1 MSEGDAVAAH
11 DEASWDAEFDFVVA
25 GSGGGGMTAALAADD
40 SGASVLVLEK
50 QALIGG
56 STCMSGGVVWIPN
69 NPLMQR
75 GGVADSY
82 DDAMTHFEAVV
93 GDVGP
98 ASSKERRDAFLTAG
112 PEMVE
117 FLERCGLQ
125 FARCDGYSDYY
136 SNLPGG
142 KDIGRAIE
150 PMPWNGKALGSWLPK
165 LQPGLAQS
173 VGLSVMTN
181 ESRSLSHYNRSPH
194 CFAVAARVV
203 IRTYGAKARRQALL
217 TNGASLIGQM
227 LRAALDRNIPVWT
240 EAPLDDLVVEDGRVV
255 GVRTVRDGKP
265 VAIRARHGVLISAGG
280 FAHNPEMREEYSG
293 DQPNKARWS
302 IANPGDTGE
311 ALLTA
316 MRLGAATD
324 LMDEAWWLPN
334 PRTGRFGQSTLD
346 QARQRPRTMMVDAAG
361 NRFVNESNSYM
372 EVGKAMY
379 ARDKSSKAVPAWLI
393 FDDRYRKRY
402 AHQRSQP
409 GHFPKKLLQSGNLK
423 QAWTLADLANMCGI
437 DPDRAGGDRRALQRA
452 RPRRRRPRLR
462 ARRVRLQ
469 PVARRSA
476 TRAAPVSRAARRGAL
491 LRGADAAVRHRHVR
505 RTGHRRGRPR
515 ARRLGCADR
524 RPVRDREQHGD
535 GDGPALPRP
544 RRQHRQ
550 QHGVR
555 LPRRPPGSG
564 RSSGRGSGRGNA
576 LIRSGSGSAPRWG
589 MRYGGTL
596 LLQP

>member
-1 MSEGDAVAAH
+1 M
-11 DEASWDAEFDFVVA
+11 
-25 GSGGGGMTAALAADD
+25 
-40 SGASVLVLEK
+40 
-50 QALIGG
+50 
-56 STCMSGGVVWIPN
+56 
-69 NPLMQR
+69 R
-75 GGVADSY
+75 
-82 DDAMTHFEAVV
+82 
-93 GDVGP
+93 
-98 ASSKERRDAFLTAG
+98 
-112 PEMVE
+112 
-117 FLERCGLQ
+117 

-181 ESRSLSHYNRSPH
+181 ESRSLSHYNRSPR

-227 LRAALDRNIPVWT
+227 LRAALDRDIPVWT

-265 VAIRARHGVLISAGG
+265 VAVRARHGVLISAGG

-346 QARQRPRTMMVDAAG
+346 QARQRPRTIMVDAAG

-379 ARDKSSKAVPAWLI
+379 ARDKTSRRPCRAWLI

-409 GHFPKKLLQSGNLK
+409 GHFPKKLLESGNLK
-423 QAWTLADLANMCGI
+423 QAWTLADLAKMCGI
-437 DPDRAGGDRRALQRA
+437 DPAGLAATVERFNEHARDGVDPDFGRGESAYNRSLGD
-452 RPRRRRPRLR
+452 PRRGLHPCLGPIDEAPYYAVQMLPSDIGTCGGLVTDEVGRVLDDSGAPIAGLYATGNSTATVMGRHYLGPGASIANSMVFGYLA
-462 ARRVRLQ
+462 ARQ
-469 PVARRSA
+469 VAGEVAGEA
-476 TRAAPVSRAARRGAL
+476 TR
-491 LRGADAAVRHRHVR
+491 
-505 RTGHRRGRPR
+505 
-515 ARRLGCADR
+515 
-524 RPVRDREQHGD
+524 
-535 GDGPALPRP
+535 
-544 RRQHRQ
+544 
-550 QHGVR
+550 
-555 LPRRPPGSG
+555 
-564 RSSGRGSGRGNA
+564 
-576 LIRSGSGSAPRWG
+576 
-589 MRYGGTL
+589 
-596 LLQP
+596 